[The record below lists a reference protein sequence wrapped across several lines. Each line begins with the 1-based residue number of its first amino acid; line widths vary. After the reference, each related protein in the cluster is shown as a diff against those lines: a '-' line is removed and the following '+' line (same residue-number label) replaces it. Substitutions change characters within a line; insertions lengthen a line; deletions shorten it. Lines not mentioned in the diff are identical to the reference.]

1 MDNAATDWRCCRRRG
16 GPRPTAVVG
25 AAVWSLAA
33 RGAARRLTTSANG
46 SVPVV
51 APSPAP
57 SPAPLPGAASRVP
70 LALRASSLDARGDGV
85 APCCGSQSRSTN
97 ARKRTYPHGSRTAQ
111 TSESSR
117 VSQRAQSH
125 SRHACVRHAPN
136 SSPLIISRWSCW
148 SEPRQYTH
156 GPTRR
161 RGTRLRALMYRFI
174 SFATR
179 PSTSAAYKAPPWHA
193 STAGS
198 ATRAPTTATAN
209 GTNTPAWRSHE
220 RSPLLT
226 DESAQRH
233 CRCYCRCHGRGLDQR
248 LPQLQLRARHHDRT
262 SQGRRVVAHQPAAAG
277 TAGAWSPPASA
288 ASESA
293 VCRHHTCTTRPQ
305 HTYATK
311 LLSCSSHQLR
321 KHGALRHIA
330 VGRYGRVVPGIGD
343 GRGEY
348 RWCVQHTHCE
358 WHVARTPCQQHLRCH
373 YHRRHLWQPHS
384 PQTLPLKPGQ
394 SEHHQRHW
402 SRVLNHYQQAAAT
415 IEARR
420 WLSGVAA
427 TRAWVP

>member
-1 MDNAATDWRCCRRRG
+1 MRQPKPINERTEEDVSPRLAHCTDQRVEPGESTC
-16 GPRPTAVVG
+16 PVP
-25 AAVWSLAA
+25 LAA
-33 RGAARRLTTSANG
+33 RMRAPRTKQFATHHLQVELLVRAQAIHAWPDTAQGHPLARLD
-46 SVPVV
+46 
-51 APSPAP
+51 
-57 SPAPLPGAASRVP
+57 VP
-70 LALRASSLDARGDGV
+70 LHFLCDKAIHLRSLQG
-85 APCCGSQSRSTN
+85 T
-97 ARKRTYPHGSRTAQ
+97 
-111 TSESSR
+111 
-117 VSQRAQSH
+117 
-125 SRHACVRHAPN
+125 
-136 SSPLIISRWSCW
+136 
-148 SEPRQYTH
+148 
-156 GPTRR
+156 PT
-161 RGTRLRALMYRFI
+161 
-174 SFATR
+174 
-179 PSTSAAYKAPPWHA
+179 WHA

-248 LPQLQLRARHHDRT
+248 LPQLRLRARHHDRT
-262 SQGRRVVAHQPAAAG
+262 SQGRRVVAHQPAAAE

-384 PQTLPLKPGQ
+384 PQTLPLKPRQ